1 MLVLLAV
8 KPSFLEMEKEYSLKK
23 HYLPFDAAKRQILT
37 GQKEKQSS
45 VFFQQARGWEDDKT

>member
-23 HYLPFDAAKRQILT
+23 HYLPFAKRQILT